1 MSKKICILDYG
12 LGNILSLKYAL
23 SHLGYKNSFFNSENE
38 NKVFD
43 CLIIPGVGSF
53 SQAVELIKK
62 KNLKNLIDK
71 SIENNLLVIG
81 ICLGM
86 QILFK
91 KGFENGESYGLD
103 YFDGDVTKMS
113 DKKIIKLPHIG
124 WKKTSFFNDN
134 VFNHYSGE
142 KFYYVH
148 SYECKPLNQ
157 NDILA
162 DSKYNNKSFTA
173 AVKKNNI
180 LGFQFHPEKS
190 GTVGLDLLK
199 DTIKN
204 KIN

>member
-113 DKKIIKLPHIG
+113 DKKIIKLTLI
-124 WKKTSFFNDN
+124 
-134 VFNHYSGE
+134 
-142 KFYYVH
+142 
-148 SYECKPLNQ
+148 
-157 NDILA
+157 
-162 DSKYNNKSFTA
+162 
-173 AVKKNNI
+173 
-180 LGFQFHPEKS
+180 
-190 GTVGLDLLK
+190 
-199 DTIKN
+199 
-204 KIN
+204 